1 MRKLERRRIFHLPN
15 RDGKRITVIDSGFG
29 TREQNFLHFLFN
41 WEANKSIV
49 KKPKARFIFMNSL
62 VQSSHSVPMLV
73 ILGALSTSLF
83 AFDAIYDAKTQFTL
97 FFTLFLVITRN
108 RIVCL
113 RNILGQKT
121 PLVAQGS
128 LYYEFLC

>member
-83 AFDAIYDAKTQFTL
+83 AFDAIYDAKAKD
-97 FFTLFLVITRN
+97 LVHTVFHTIFSN
-108 RIVCL
+108 
-113 RNILGQKT
+113 N
-121 PLVAQGS
+121 S
-128 LYYEFLC
+128 